1 MTDYWPKEERVSNL
15 VYGKAKMTH
24 TYMYIGYIYIF
35 FFLLKQYI
43 LPFGNSNYN
52 GKIPSYSL
60 STRLELY
67 INM

>member
-35 FFLLKQYI
+35 FFTKAIYLTLWEQQ
-43 LPFGNSNYN
+43 LQW
-52 GKIPSYSL
+52 
-60 STRLELY
+60 
-67 INM
+67 